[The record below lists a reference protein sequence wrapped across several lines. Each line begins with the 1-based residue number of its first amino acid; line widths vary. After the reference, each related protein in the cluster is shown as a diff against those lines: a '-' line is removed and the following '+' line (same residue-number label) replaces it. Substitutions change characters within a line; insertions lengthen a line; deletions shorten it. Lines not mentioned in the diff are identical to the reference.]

1 MSVQGLASEA
11 QTPNVT
17 AVEVRRSAN
26 FSAGVF
32 LSCASLVRRNLA
44 NIYMI
49 QFLSYAEILICFS
62 STCLCM
68 QEHDTKTEQHCQEL
82 KEEVR
87 TMLMA
92 PIKKVS
98 QKLDLID
105 DIQRLGVSRH
115 FEKEIEEI
123 LRKIHENS
131 YHCDEDLYYAGLRFR
146 LLRQQGYNISC
157 GKLVLPNRCYMYHK
171 FHIFFH

>member
-1 MSVQGLASEA
+1 
-11 QTPNVT
+11 
-17 AVEVRRSAN
+17 
-26 FSAGVF
+26 
-32 LSCASLVRRNLA
+32 
-44 NIYMI
+44 
-49 QFLSYAEILICFS
+49 
-62 STCLCM
+62 M
-68 QEHDTKTEQHCQEL
+68 QEEETKTEQHVQEL
-82 KEEVR
+82 KEELR

-92 PIKKVS
+92 PVENVS

-131 YHCDEDLYYAGLRFR
+131 YHCDNLQYDEDLYSAGLCFR

-157 GKLVLPNRCYMYHK
+157 GKLVIPYQYYMYRS
-171 FHIFFH
+171 